1 MKRLLTIV
9 LVLGLAGPALAQPDG
24 MSDEGTA
31 RLADRAEQK
40 AIGDGAPLAVSEE
53 THPAAR
59 EIVGKVDAW
68 LLLMLL
74 SGGFLGEPSS

>member
-31 RLADRAEQK
+31 RLADRAEQGGT
-40 AIGDGAPLAVSEE
+40 GDGAPLAVSEE
-53 THPAAR
+53 H
-59 EIVGKVDAW
+59 VGQRSDGGVDPD
-68 LLLMLL
+68 
-74 SGGFLGEPSS
+74 SGWDVHDGLHGFGCR